1 MIISR
6 TPMRISFAGGGT
18 DFSDYYM
25 EAGGE
30 VVSTAINKY
39 IYITVNRK
47 FDDLIRVSYSSTE
60 IADSVDKIQHNIIRE
75 ALKLLKISK
84 GIEVV
89 YMGDIP
95 LGTAGIGLGSSSS
108 LAVGVLN
115 ALHAYKGEHVSADR
129 LAREACEIE
138 IGKLKNPIGKQD
150 QYIAAYGGLQ
160 HIKFNRDDTVF
171 VDPIICREETKR
183 SLKERLMLFYTGITR
198 VSSTIL
204 SEQKAKTKMNR
215 EYLDKIHSLSKEMHQ
230 CIIENKFEMVGGIL
244 DKGWSLKRNLASG
257 ISTSEI
263 DKHYEKALK
272 AGAKGGKLL
281 GAGGG
286 GFLLFYCE
294 REKQQEV
301 KKSLKELKEVPFS
314 FEPQGSKIIYVSD
327 CDQSMH
333 L

>member
-18 DFSDYYM
+18 DFADYYL
-25 EAGGE
+25 ESGGA
-30 VVSTAINKY
+30 VISTAINKY

-60 IADSVDKIQHNIIRE
+60 IVDSVDNVQHNIIRE
-75 ALKLLKISK
+75 ALKLTNIIK

-108 LAVGVLN
+108 LAVGILN

-138 IGKLKNPIGKQD
+138 INILKNPIGKQD

-160 HIKFNRDDTVF
+160 HIRFNRDDTVF
-171 VDPIICREETKR
+171 VDPIICKEDTKR
-183 SLKERLMLFYTGITR
+183 KLKAKLMLFYTGITR

-204 SEQKAKTKMNR
+204 SEQKAKTKINK
-215 EYLDKIHSLSKEMHQ
+215 EYLDKIHLLSKEMHQ
-230 CIIENKFEMVGGIL
+230 CIIENHFEMVSELL
-244 DKGWSLKRNLASG
+244 DRGWSLKRNLASG

-263 DKHYEKALK
+263 DTYYAKALD

-294 REKQQEV
+294 AEKQNNV
-301 KKSLKELKEVPFS
+301 RKALKELKEVPFL

-327 CDQSMH
+327 CDQSH
-333 L
+333 SI